1 MVDKIM
7 LAFLFYIGGT
17 KMDLKEARFKTG
29 KSQFDLRL
37 LTGIHQSRISCIERG
52 YVEPREDEKQKIE
65 DALGLKI
72 DWNENRRK
80 QIRSLA

>member
-1 MVDKIM
+1 MVDKTM
-7 LAFLFYIGGT
+7 LAFLFHIGGR

-52 YVEPREDEKQKIE
+52 YVKPRDDEKEKIE
-65 DALGLKI
+65 SALGLRI
-72 DWNENRRK
+72 DWDETGRR
-80 QIRSLA
+80 